1 MKKRNLSL
9 LGFVACSIMLLGCT
23 GPRPEQRVPGAG
35 PEIFAVEAI
44 LERAPDFNRKIV
56 TLSGCFRQ
64 GFELQVIQSCS
75 GAEADKVTD
84 MVWVDD
90 GDLVAAR
97 EGLPNA
103 RKELW
108 HARPTLSSE
117 QRALY
122 QSLLRNQWSRP
133 IRVIVSGEF
142 QTSPEP
148 MFGHM
153 NSYVHRLVLFQ
164 VHQIDR

>member
-1 MKKRNLSL
+1 MRRRNLSL
-9 LGFVACSIMLLGCT
+9 LGPVTCSIILLGCT
-23 GPRPEQRVPGAG
+23 GPRPEQRVQGAG
-35 PEIFAVEAI
+35 PKVFAVETV
-44 LERAPDFNRKIV
+44 LERAPDFNRKVV
-56 TLSGCFRQ
+56 TLSGCFRRS
-64 GFELQVIQSCS
+64 FELQVIQSCS
-75 GAEADKVTD
+75 GSEANKVAD

-108 HARPTLSSE
+108 HVRPTLPSE

-133 IRVIVSGEF
+133 IRVVVSGEF
-142 QTSPEP
+142 QTSPQP
-148 MFGHM
+148 TFGHM